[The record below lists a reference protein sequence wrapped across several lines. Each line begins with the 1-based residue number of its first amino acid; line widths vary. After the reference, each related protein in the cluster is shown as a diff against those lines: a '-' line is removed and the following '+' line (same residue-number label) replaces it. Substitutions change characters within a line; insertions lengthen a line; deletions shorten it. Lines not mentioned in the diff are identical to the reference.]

1 MATQKKIHISPT
13 RVFFWFFCSG
23 TLSPLAMY
31 PRILGFTPSTQQSFT
46 MSLSRRCVQPVVLAR
61 GSDQQPVTSRFEA
74 RGDPGVLRNYG
85 EALREVVAVAPDG
98 VVAFFP
104 SYRSVRLLKDDRQ
117 SMYHLCL
124 VVCVCALMINPSTRG
139 VSNHASLIPRALQ
152 P

>member
-1 MATQKKIHISPT
+1 
-13 RVFFWFFCSG
+13 
-23 TLSPLAMY
+23 MY

-74 RGDPGVLRNYG
+74 RGDPGV
-85 EALREVVAVAPDG
+85 REVVAVAPDG